1 MTRQEFK
8 KIVVLAVNKDFKPLP
23 LGAPEM
29 DQIAGCALDNKRRFV
44 TREVVATMICNH
56 CATFA
61 GTWDF
66 AELDELEG
74 YSKRFDLVD

>member
-8 KIVVLAVNKDFKPLP
+8 ACVALAVSKEFVPIPYDSPMFSV
-23 LGAPEM
+23 
-29 DQIAGCALDNKRRFV
+29 ISGCALDKNRRFV
-44 TREVVATMICNH
+44 TRELVASLIIQH
-56 CATFA
+56 CLTFA

-66 AELDELEG
+66 AELNELEG